1 MTANFYKSS
10 RQRLFEKLNEGSM
23 VFLYSGI
30 APIKSNDDNMYPFPV
45 NRNFYYLTGI
55 DEPNVW
61 LTLAKTDSGALEKLF
76 IGQPD
81 EERIKWNGKMLTR
94 EEAMEK
100 SGLSADNILYSQ
112 DMDRTV
118 AGQLSASRRLAGITA
133 AYFSLDRLSM
143 NAAPTPAEQYAA
155 MLREK
160 FPALEIKNALPL
172 LASLRAIKQPEEID
186 CIRRAGDVTIAALR
200 HMLQSAKPGEYEYQ
214 WQADFEH
221 YVARAGMRL
230 GFTTIAA
237 SGENAVMLHYSDN
250 SCTVRPGDL
259 ILFDLGAEY
268 GYYSSDVSRTFP
280 VSGKFTDRQK
290 ELFTIVREAME
301 AAQEK
306 MRPGVA
312 VKEANQAVIDFYK
325 KALRQARLITDDSEV
340 GKYYYHGV
348 SHSLGLDTHDP
359 TGRTVYEPGMVI
371 TCEPGLY
378 VAQEGIGIRLEN
390 DILIT
395 EGAPEDLIGDRLLRI
410 EEIEEL
416 MGR

>member
-30 APIKSNDDNMYPFPV
+30 APVKSSDDNMHPFPV

-200 HMLQSAKPGEYEYQ
+200 HMLQSAKPG
-214 WQADFEH
+214 APPSSLPAT
-221 YVARAGMRL
+221 AR
-230 GFTTIAA
+230 
-237 SGENAVMLHYSDN
+237 
-250 SCTVRPGDL
+250 
-259 ILFDLGAEY
+259 
-268 GYYSSDVSRTFP
+268 
-280 VSGKFTDRQK
+280 
-290 ELFTIVREAME
+290 
-301 AAQEK
+301 
-306 MRPGVA
+306 
-312 VKEANQAVIDFYK
+312 
-325 KALRQARLITDDSEV
+325 
-340 GKYYYHGV
+340 
-348 SHSLGLDTHDP
+348 
-359 TGRTVYEPGMVI
+359 
-371 TCEPGLY
+371 
-378 VAQEGIGIRLEN
+378 
-390 DILIT
+390 
-395 EGAPEDLIGDRLLRI
+395 
-410 EEIEEL
+410 
-416 MGR
+416 

>member
-1 MTANFYKSS
+1 M
-10 RQRLFEKLNEGSM
+10 
-23 VFLYSGI
+23 
-30 APIKSNDDNMYPFPV
+30 
-45 NRNFYYLTGI
+45 
-55 DEPNVW
+55 
-61 LTLAKTDSGALEKLF
+61 EKLF
-76 IGQPD
+76 IDQPD
-81 EERIKWNGKMLTR
+81 EELIKWNGKMLTR

-100 SGLSADNILYSQ
+100 SGLSADNILYSR

-221 YVARAGMRL
+221 YIARSGMRL
-230 GFTTIAA
+230 GFNTIAA

-250 SCTVRPGDL
+250 NCIAKRGDL
-259 ILFDLGAEY
+259 ILFDLGAEF
-268 GYYSSDVSRTFP
+268 GYYSADVSRTFP
-280 VSGKFTDRQK
+280 VGGKFTARQR
-290 ELFTIVREAME
+290 ELFDIVREAMD
-301 AAQEK
+301 AARDK
-306 MRPGVA
+306 MRPGTE

-325 KALRQARLITDDSEV
+325 KALRSAKLITGDSEV
-340 GKYYYHGV
+340 SKYYYH
-348 SHSLGLDTHDP
+348 SEI
-359 TGRTVYEPGMVI
+359 GRAHV
-371 TCEPGLY
+371 
-378 VAQEGIGIRLEN
+378 
-390 DILIT
+390 
-395 EGAPEDLIGDRLLRI
+395 
-410 EEIEEL
+410 
-416 MGR
+416 

>member
-221 YVARAGMRL
+221 YIARSGMRL
-230 GFTTIAA
+230 GFNTIAA

-250 SCTVRPGDL
+250 NCIAKRGDL
-259 ILFDLGAEY
+259 ILFDLGAEF
-268 GYYSSDVSRTFP
+268 GYYSADVSRTFP
-280 VSGKFTDRQK
+280 VGGKFTARQR
-290 ELFTIVREAME
+290 ELFDIVREAMD
-301 AAQEK
+301 AARDK
-306 MRPGVA
+306 MRPGME

-325 KALRQARLITDDSEV
+325 KALRSAKLITGDSEV
-340 GKYYYHGV
+340 SKYYYHSV

-359 TGRTVYEPGMVI
+359 TDRKVYEPGMVI

-378 VAQEGIGIRLEN
+378 VAEEGIGIRLEN
-390 DILIT
+390 DILVT
-395 EGAPEDLIGDRLLRI
+395 EGAPEDLTGDRLLSI
-410 EEIEEL
+410 EEIEHL
-416 MGR
+416 MER

>member
-81 EERIKWNGKMLTR
+81 EELIKWNGKMLTR
-94 EEAMEK
+94 EEATEK

-221 YVARAGMRL
+221 YIARSGMRL
-230 GFTTIAA
+230 GFNTIAA

-250 SCTVRPGDL
+250 NCIAKRGDL
-259 ILFDLGAEY
+259 ILFDLGAEF
-268 GYYSSDVSRTFP
+268 GYYSADVSRTFP
-280 VSGKFTDRQK
+280 VGGKFTARQR
-290 ELFTIVREAME
+290 ELFDIVREAMD
-301 AAQEK
+301 AARDK
-306 MRPGVA
+306 MRPGME

-325 KALRQARLITDDSEV
+325 KALRSAKLITGDSEV
-340 GKYYYHGV
+340 SKYYYHSV

-359 TGRTVYEPGMVI
+359 TDRKVYEPGMVI

-378 VAQEGIGIRLEN
+378 VAEEGIGIRLEN
-390 DILIT
+390 DILVT
-395 EGAPEDLIGDRLLRI
+395 EGAPEDLTGDRLLSI
-410 EEIEEL
+410 EEIEHL
-416 MGR
+416 MER

>member
-1 MTANFYKSS
+1 MTANFYKSN

-221 YVARAGMRL
+221 YIARSGMRL
-230 GFTTIAA
+230 GFNTIAA

-250 SCTVRPGDL
+250 NCIAKRGDL
-259 ILFDLGAEY
+259 ILFDLGAEF
-268 GYYSSDVSRTFP
+268 GYYSADVSRTFP
-280 VSGKFTDRQK
+280 VGGKFTARQR
-290 ELFTIVREAME
+290 ELFDIVREAMD
-301 AAQEK
+301 AARDK
-306 MRPGVA
+306 MRPGME

-325 KALRQARLITDDSEV
+325 KALRSAKLITGDSEV
-340 GKYYYHGV
+340 SKYYYHSV

-359 TGRTVYEPGMVI
+359 TDRKVYEPGMVI

-378 VAQEGIGIRLEN
+378 VAEEGIGIRLEN
-390 DILIT
+390 DILVT
-395 EGAPEDLIGDRLLRI
+395 EGAPEDLTGDRLLSI
-410 EEIEEL
+410 EEIEHL
-416 MGR
+416 MER

>member
-1 MTANFYKSS
+1 MTANFYKSN
-10 RQRLFEKLNEGSM
+10 RQRLLENLNEGSM

-30 APIKSNDDNMYPFPV
+30 APVKSSDDNMHPFPV

-61 LTLAKTDSGALEKLF
+61 LTLAKTDSGVSEKLF
-76 IGQPD
+76 VDQPD

-94 EEAMEK
+94 EEATEK
-100 SGLSADNILYSQ
+100 SGLFVDDILYSQ

-118 AGQLSASRRLAGITA
+118 AGQLSASRRLTGITA

-143 NAAPTPAEQYAA
+143 SAAPTPAERYAA

-172 LASLRAIKQPEEID
+172 LASLRVIKQPEEID

-221 YVARAGMRL
+221 YVARSGMRL
-230 GFTTIAA
+230 GFNTIAA

-250 SCTVRPGDL
+250 NCIAKRGDL
-259 ILFDLGAEY
+259 ILFDLGAEF
-268 GYYSSDVSRTFP
+268 GYYSADVSRTFP
-280 VSGKFTDRQK
+280 VGGKFTARQR
-290 ELFTIVREAME
+290 ELFDIVREAMD
-301 AAQEK
+301 AARDK
-306 MRPGVA
+306 MRPGVE

-325 KALRQARLITDDSEV
+325 KALRSVKLITDDSEV
-340 GKYYYHGV
+340 SKYYYHGV

-359 TGRTVYEPGMVI
+359 TDRKVYEPGMVI

-378 VAQEGIGIRLEN
+378 VAEEGIGIRLEN
-390 DILIT
+390 DILVT
-395 EGAPEDLIGDRLLRI
+395 EDAPEDLTGGHLLNI
-410 EEIEEL
+410 DEIEQL

>member
-10 RQRLFEKLNEGSM
+10 RQRLLENLNEGSM

-30 APIKSNDDNMYPFPV
+30 APIKSNDDNMHPFPV

-94 EEAMEK
+94 EEATDK
-100 SGLSADNILYSQ
+100 SGLSADNILYSR

-186 CIRRAGDVTIAALR
+186 CIRRDGDVTIAALR

-221 YVARAGMRL
+221 YIARSGMRL
-230 GFTTIAA
+230 GFNTIAA

-250 SCTVRPGDL
+250 NCIAKRGDL
-259 ILFDLGAEY
+259 ILFDLGAEF
-268 GYYSSDVSRTFP
+268 GYYSADVSRTFP
-280 VSGKFTDRQK
+280 VGGKFTARQR
-290 ELFTIVREAME
+290 ELFDIVREAMD
-301 AAQEK
+301 AARDK
-306 MRPGVA
+306 MRPGTE

-325 KALRQARLITDDSEV
+325 KALRSAKLITGDSEV
-340 GKYYYHGV
+340 SKYYYHSV

-359 TGRTVYEPGMVI
+359 TDRKVYEPGMVI

-378 VAQEGIGIRLEN
+378 VAEEGIGIRLEN
-390 DILIT
+390 DILVT
-395 EGAPEDLIGDRLLRI
+395 EGAPEDLTGDRLLSI
-410 EEIEEL
+410 EEIEHL
-416 MGR
+416 MER

>member
-30 APIKSNDDNMYPFPV
+30 APIKSNDDNMHPFPV

-100 SGLSADNILYSQ
+100 SGLSADNILYSR

-221 YVARAGMRL
+221 YIARSGMRL
-230 GFTTIAA
+230 GFNTIAA

-250 SCTVRPGDL
+250 NCIAKRGDL
-259 ILFDLGAEY
+259 ILFDLGAEF
-268 GYYSSDVSRTFP
+268 GYYSADVSRTFP
-280 VSGKFTDRQK
+280 VGGKFTARQR
-290 ELFTIVREAME
+290 ELFDIVREAMD
-301 AAQEK
+301 AARDK
-306 MRPGVA
+306 MRPGTE

-325 KALRQARLITDDSEV
+325 KALRSAKLITGDSEV
-340 GKYYYHGV
+340 SKYYYHSV

-359 TGRTVYEPGMVI
+359 TDRKVYEPGMVI

-378 VAQEGIGIRLEN
+378 VAEEGIGIRLEN
-390 DILIT
+390 DILVT
-395 EGAPEDLIGDRLLRI
+395 EGAPEDLTGDRLLSI
-410 EEIEEL
+410 EEIEHL
-416 MGR
+416 MER

>member
-30 APIKSNDDNMYPFPV
+30 APIKSNDDNMHPFPV

-172 LASLRAIKQPEEID
+172 LASLRAIKQPEAID

-221 YVARAGMRL
+221 YIARSGMRL
-230 GFTTIAA
+230 GFNTIAA

-250 SCTVRPGDL
+250 NCIAKRGDL
-259 ILFDLGAEY
+259 ILFDLGAEF
-268 GYYSSDVSRTFP
+268 GYYSADVSRTFP
-280 VSGKFTDRQK
+280 VGGKFTARQR
-290 ELFTIVREAME
+290 ELFDIVREAMD
-301 AAQEK
+301 AARDK
-306 MRPGVA
+306 MRPGME

-325 KALRQARLITDDSEV
+325 KALRSAKLITGDSEV
-340 GKYYYHGV
+340 SKYYYHSV

-359 TGRTVYEPGMVI
+359 TDRKVYEPGMVI

-378 VAQEGIGIRLEN
+378 VAEEGIGIRLEN
-390 DILIT
+390 DILVT
-395 EGAPEDLIGDRLLRI
+395 EGAPEDLTGDRLLSI
-410 EEIEEL
+410 EEIEHL
-416 MGR
+416 MER

>member
-1 MTANFYKSS
+1 MNAEFYTSN
-10 RQRLFEKLNEGSM
+10 RQRLLEMLEEGSI
-23 VFLYSGI
+23 VFLYSGLT
-30 APIKSNDDNMYPFPV
+30 PVKSNDQDMHPFPV
-45 NRNFYYLTGI
+45 NRSFYYLTGI
-55 DEPNVW
+55 DTENVW
-61 LTLAKTDSGALEKLF
+61 LVMAKSAAGVSARLF
-76 IGQPD
+76 IDQPD
-81 EERIKWNGKMLTR
+81 EELIKWNGKMLTR
-94 EEAMEK
+94 EEAAQK
-100 SGLSADNILYSQ
+100 SGIPAANVLYAQ
-112 DMDRTV
+112 DMDRIV
-118 AGQLSASRRLAGITA
+118 AALLSASRQLTGINA
-133 AYFSLDRLSM
+133 AYLSLDRLSM
-143 NAAPTPAEQYAA
+143 NAPPTPAEQYAA
-155 MLREK
+155 RLRERY
-160 FPALEIKNALPL
+160 PALTIKNVLPL
-172 LASLRAIKQPEEID
+172 LAALRSIKQPEEID
-186 CIRRAGDVTIAALR
+186 CIRRAGDVTIEALR
-200 HMLQSAKPGEYEYQ
+200 HMLQTARPGEYEYQ

>member
-1 MTANFYKSS
+1 MTANFYKSN
-10 RQRLFEKLNEGSM
+10 RQRLLENLNEGSM

-30 APIKSNDDNMYPFPV
+30 APVKSSDDNMHPFPV

-61 LTLAKTDSGALEKLF
+61 LTLAKTDSGVSEKLF
-76 IGQPD
+76 VDQPD

-94 EEAMEK
+94 EEATEK
-100 SGLSADNILYSQ
+100 SGLFVDDILYSQ

-118 AGQLSASRRLAGITA
+118 AGQLSASRRLTGITA

-143 NAAPTPAEQYAA
+143 SAAPTTAERYAA

-221 YVARAGMRL
+221 YVARSGMRL
-230 GFTTIAA
+230 GFNTIAA

-250 SCTVRPGDL
+250 NCIAKRGDL
-259 ILFDLGAEY
+259 ILFDLGAEF
-268 GYYSSDVSRTFP
+268 GYYSADVSRTFP
-280 VSGKFTDRQK
+280 VGGKFTARQR
-290 ELFTIVREAME
+290 ELFDIVREAMD
-301 AAQEK
+301 AARDK
-306 MRPGVA
+306 MRPGVE

-325 KALRQARLITDDSEV
+325 KALRSVKLITDDSEV
-340 GKYYYHGV
+340 SKYYYHGV

-359 TGRTVYEPGMVI
+359 TDRKVYEPGMVI

-378 VAQEGIGIRLEN
+378 VAEEGIGIRLEN
-390 DILIT
+390 DILVT
-395 EGAPEDLIGDRLLRI
+395 EDAPEDLTGGHLLNI
-410 EEIEEL
+410 EEIEQL

>member
-10 RQRLFEKLNEGSM
+10 RQRLLENLNEGSM

-30 APIKSNDDNMYPFPV
+30 APIKSNDDNMHPFPV

-94 EEAMEK
+94 EEATDK
-100 SGLSADNILYSQ
+100 SGLFVDDILYSQ

-221 YVARAGMRL
+221 YIARSGMRL
-230 GFTTIAA
+230 GFNTIAA

-250 SCTVRPGDL
+250 NCIAKRGDL
-259 ILFDLGAEY
+259 ILFDLGAEF
-268 GYYSSDVSRTFP
+268 GYYSADVSRTFP
-280 VSGKFTDRQK
+280 VGGKFTARQR
-290 ELFTIVREAME
+290 ELFDIVREAMD
-301 AAQEK
+301 AARDK
-306 MRPGVA
+306 MRPGTE

-325 KALRQARLITDDSEV
+325 KALRSAKLITGDSEV
-340 GKYYYHGV
+340 SKYYYHSV

-359 TGRTVYEPGMVI
+359 TDRKVYEPGMVI

-378 VAQEGIGIRLEN
+378 VAEEGIGIRLEN
-390 DILIT
+390 DILVT
-395 EGAPEDLIGDRLLRI
+395 EGAPEDLTGDRLLSI
-410 EEIEEL
+410 EEIEHL
-416 MGR
+416 MER